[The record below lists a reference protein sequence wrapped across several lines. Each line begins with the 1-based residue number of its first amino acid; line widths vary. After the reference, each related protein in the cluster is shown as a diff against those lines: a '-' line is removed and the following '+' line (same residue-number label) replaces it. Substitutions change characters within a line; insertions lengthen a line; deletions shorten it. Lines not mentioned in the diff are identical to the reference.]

1 MTDTQTSH
9 YSEWRRLANLRQ
21 GIIHRLDR
29 KVSRLEA
36 ENATLEASLASST
49 ARLAMY
55 DKREVSA

>member
-1 MTDTQTSH
+1 MTDTQPSH

-36 ENATLEASLASST
+36 ELATVKASCEAHT
-49 ARLAMY
+49 ARLALY
-55 DKREVSA
+55 DRREAA

>member
-1 MTDTQTSH
+1 M
-9 YSEWRRLANLRQ
+9 RQ

-36 ENATLEASLASST
+36 ENATLKASLASST

>member
-1 MTDTQTSH
+1 MTDAQPSH
-9 YSEWRRLANLRQ
+9 YSEWRRLAKLRQ

-36 ENATLEASLASST
+36 ENAALTASLSACT

-55 DKREVSA
+55 DKREVAA